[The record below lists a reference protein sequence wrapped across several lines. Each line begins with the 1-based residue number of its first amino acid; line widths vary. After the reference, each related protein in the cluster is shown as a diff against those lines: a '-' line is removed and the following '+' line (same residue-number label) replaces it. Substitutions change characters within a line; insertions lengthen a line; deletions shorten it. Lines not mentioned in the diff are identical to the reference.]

1 MDDILTLGKTWASA
15 TTAPPVQESR
25 YCSSRDI
32 FQARLDALVTRLE
45 KKIGEPAYLITAVA
59 GELGNNSFDHNL
71 GSWPDVPG
79 VFFSNDEQ
87 KDVVVLVDR
96 GQGIK
101 KTISRVLPDIAD
113 DETALFVA
121 FTKTVSGR
129 APENR
134 GNGLKFV
141 ARVITQERWSLT
153 FISGKAQ
160 LLLMPGHDIVVNPST
175 ETIPGCFA
183 VIQY

>member
-1 MDDILTLGKTWASA
+1 MDDIVTLGKTWASA
-15 TTAPPVQESR
+15 TTAPAVPESW

-32 FQARLDALVTRLE
+32 FQARLDAMVTRLE
-45 KKIGEPAYLITAVA
+45 KKLGKPAYLITAVA
-59 GELGNNSFDHNL
+59 GELGNNSFDHNV

-79 VFFSNDEQ
+79 VFFSRDEQ
-87 KDVVVLVDR
+87 KRIVVVVDR
-96 GQGIK
+96 GQGIL
-101 KTISRVLPDIAD
+101 KTISRVLADIGD
-113 DETALFVA
+113 DATALFTA

-141 ARVITQERWSLT
+141 ARVIREQQWSLT

-160 LLLMPGHDIVVNPST
+160 LLLMPGHDIIVKPSPKT
-175 ETIPGCFA
+175 MRGCFT
-183 VIQY
+183 VIHY

>member
-1 MDDILTLGKTWASA
+1 MDDIVNLGKIWAA
-15 TTAPPVQESR
+15 AKTAPLVQEFW
-25 YCSSRDI
+25 YCASRDI
-32 FQARLDALVTRLE
+32 FQVRLDALVTRLE
-45 KKIGEPAYLITAVA
+45 KKIGKQAYLITAVA

-87 KDVVVLVDR
+87 QEVVVLADR

-101 KTISRVLPDIAD
+101 KTISRVLPEIAD

-121 FTKTVSGR
+121 FTKTISGR

-141 ARVITQERWSLT
+141 TRVIAQERWSLT

-160 LLLMPGHDIVVNPST
+160 VLLVPEHDINVKPST

>member
-1 MDDILTLGKTWASA
+1 MADTVTLGKTWASA
-15 TTAPPVQESR
+15 TTAPPVQESW

-32 FQARLDALVTRLE
+32 FQARLNAMVTRLE
-45 KKIGEPAYLITAVA
+45 KKLGESAYLVTAVA

-79 VFFSNDEQ
+79 VFFSSDEQ
-87 KDVVVLVDR
+87 KRVVVIADR
-96 GQGIK
+96 GQGVK
-101 KTISRVLPDIAD
+101 KTISRVLPDIRD
-113 DETALFVA
+113 DATALFTA

-141 ARVITQERWSLT
+141 ARVIREQRWSLT

-160 LLLMPGHDIVVNPST
+160 LLLMPGYDIIVKPST
-175 ETIPGCFA
+175 DTIHGCFT
-183 VIQY
+183 VIHY